1 MIKLTDSYPTK
12 EAQTKLIEFTA
23 KQVQS
28 SMQDISIAVRHN
40 AFTDYCLAMVFSCT
54 GHRPVIDPIHSRKL
68 FDLEHGL
75 MLIADKV
82 VHEERS
88 WRIVALPPIAC
99 QQIQHYLDYLP
110 RLVAWLDQN
119 SKTFKLRDQ
128 VLELLNGTEPIPFF
142 FYMDEESLGKT
153 LPITPSLMA
162 KRWEDHWKLP
172 INFLR
177 HITATEL
184 SRSSGQAYWAQIQ
197 LGHFSG
203 NEHPFGV
210 TATQSARHTL
220 TSISVHLEQFMQD
233 MGWQSLKSPVRLPH
247 GAKTA
252 EIQQHSQFRS
262 SPFGDAK
269 RKHQRQK
276 KRTIIKS
283 YIRNALDEALQGKK
297 TLSSVEQIRQA
308 ARHIITHTPISLTN
322 PCLRML
328 YRYVA
333 RLPGGKVL
341 LKQSAPA
348 RVFNIEPS
356 PFNENSLLLYRHTEQ
371 LRKNFLQYLDES
383 YQLEVVFDPV
393 LRMAEVTVSAA
404 LFGGIADPEKLKKI
418 LAALDHSSYQYDN
431 KFFIELP
438 FTDAADGSVFRW
450 FPDSITHMLVQ
461 RYYQHDKFSV
471 ISEKQLRPALGKLL
485 EKLGLDKPQ
494 DSFQLLATAAHAA
507 VIFEVP
513 GHAAKFLSGE
523 LNSVSVPLP
532 QWVRIQSGKALSST
546 VEPSA
551 DTTQAQAPLTIGQ
564 SPSKKSSQAQNR
576 AFLKLLRNLFN
587 QAYEIPPSGNT
598 SVSTVRKRELARLLK
613 EQFGSTQANWS
624 SQMLS
629 IAAWT
634 IHLCEHGTRAKKN
647 LAFKTIDKYV
657 FMVSRS
663 LLQIELN
670 EHFLALDADAY
681 ETLYLNILEVTPT
694 NRQQDI
700 AGRLLEFHRF
710 LVSAYATEDPSW
722 SAIFKAAG
730 QEKGTS
736 FADANFVSE
745 DEYFAI
751 LESINSSPH
760 LSPQTRSQ
768 YIVLLMLGYR
778 FGLRFGEAHR
788 LQYLD
793 IQQDNEGIYL
803 CIRNNIFGE
812 VKSASGQRIVPLLEQ
827 ITPLERE
834 AFDQIVAWAE
844 IHFQTDQ
851 QAALMAESQ
860 NSRTLINRAVAASEI
875 GQFIKLV
882 TGDNSLRFH
891 HLRHSWS
898 TRLYAYNYT
907 SAKDGS
913 GSLSSTS
920 IIPERWGEF
929 IGHHATNYPLASITT
944 AIGHLSESTT
954 IEHYIHAIDVSIQ
967 KNYLAKKPPIPIRAC
982 AYALGISYE
991 SARQRA
997 VRSTL
1002 LSVNKKIPKP
1012 AVTLQNRPQ
1021 SIDMARIK
1029 VLRTGISLSGIE
1041 QLLSRLRD
1049 TKQSAEQVAA
1059 QLFIEPDSAT
1069 DIVSIATRAERQSGV
1084 DYYQLEH
1091 SGNENLLIT
1100 DEQRKQLAE
1109 QQANPQNFQLQN
1121 RNVQSVLEDCSNT
1134 LDEMSAAELLRLK
1147 DAFTTWR
1154 HTLKY
1159 DVNIVSD
1166 KQELADIQYIKD
1178 TIFEQLN
1185 ISTNLENTADEN
1197 VIKPKKSPEKTAA
1210 RKLSGTAVKLHTSK
1224 QINTRTMLNRILLT
1238 LSVFLEYKSQ
1248 P

>member
-1 MIKLTDSYPTK
+1 MRLTDSYPTK
-12 EAQTKLIEFTA
+12 VAQTRLVEFTTQQIQNA
-23 KQVQS
+23 MHDTSV
-28 SMQDISIAVRHN
+28 AVRHN
-40 AFTDYCLAMVFSCT
+40 AFTDYCLALLFCCT
-54 GHRPVIDPIHSRKL
+54 GHRPVLDPIHSRKL
-68 FDLEHGL
+68 FDLDHGW

-88 WRIVALPPIAC
+88 WRLVALPPIAC
-99 QQIQHYLDYLP
+99 EQLQNYLDYLP
-110 RLVAWLDQN
+110 RLAAWLDQN
-119 SKTFKLRDQ
+119 PQTFKIRQQ
-128 VLELLNGTEPIPFF
+128 VTELLGGRESIPFF
-142 FYMDEESLGKT
+142 FYLDESTPGKV
-153 LPITPSLMA
+153 LSITPAIMA
-162 KRWEDHWKLP
+162 KRWEKHWSLP

-177 HITATEL
+177 HMTATEL
-184 SRSSGQAYWAQIQ
+184 RRYSGQAYWTQIQ

-203 NEHPFGV
+203 SEHPFGV
-210 TATQSARHTL
+210 TAAQSAQEIL
-220 TSISVHLEQFMQD
+220 SDISTHLEQFMQD
-233 MGWQSLKSPVRLPH
+233 MGWQALTSPIRQPQHATTPKIEHNGQLKSN
-247 GAKTA
+247 
-252 EIQQHSQFRS
+252 
-262 SPFGDAK
+262 PFGDSK
-269 RKHQRQK
+269 RKEQRQK
-276 KRTIIKS
+276 KRTNIKS
-283 YIRNALDEALQGKK
+283 YIRNALDDALQGQT
-297 TLSSVEQIRQA
+297 TLSSHDQIKLA
-308 ARHIITHTPISLTN
+308 AHHIITHTPTSLTN

-333 RLPGGKVL
+333 RLPGGKTL
-341 LKQSAPA
+341 LRQSAPA
-348 RVFNIEPS
+348 RIFNIEPS
-356 PFNENSLLLYRHTEQ
+356 PFNENSLLLYQ
-371 LRKNFLQYLDES
+371 QSKVLRQKFIQYLNDS
-383 YQLEVVFDPV
+383 YDPDITV
-393 LRMAEVTVSAA
+393 KPELSVAEIIVSAA
-404 LFGGIADPEKLKKI
+404 LFGGIADTEKLIK
-418 LAALDHSSYQYDN
+418 LPAALHSSTYQYDG
-431 KFFIELP
+431 KLFIDLP
-438 FTDAADGSVFRW
+438 FTDAADSPVFRW
-450 FPDSITHMLVQ
+450 FPDTISYMLTQGYSQNDRCLEV
-461 RYYQHDKFSV
+461 SA
-471 ISEKQLRPALGKLL
+471 KQLRPALRKLF
-485 EKLGLDKPQ
+485 EKLKIDKPQ

-532 QWVRIQSGKALSST
+532 QWVRIHSGKALSST
-546 VEPSA
+546 VKPSA

-613 EQFGSTQANWS
+613 EQFGSTQSNWS

-647 LAFKTIDKYV
+647 LAFKTVDKYA

-663 LLQIELN
+663 LLQVELN
-670 EHFLALDADAY
+670 EYFIALDADAY
-681 ETLYLNILEVTPT
+681 ESLYLNILEVAPAH
-694 NRQQDI
+694 RQQDV

-710 LVSAYATEDPSW
+710 LVSAYATEAPSW

-730 QEKGTS
+730 QEKSTS

-745 DEYFAI
+745 DEYLAI
-751 LESINSSPH
+751 LEAVNTSAH
-760 LSPQTRSQ
+760 LSPQSRSQ
-768 YIVLLMLGYR
+768 YIVLLFLGYR

-788 LQYLD
+788 LQYRD

-812 VKSASGQRIVPLLEQ
+812 VKSASGQRIVPLLEE
-827 ITPLERE
+827 ITPLERG
-834 AFDQIVAWAE
+834 AFDQLLAWAE

-920 IIPERWGEF
+920 IIPERWNEF
-929 IGHHATNYPLASITT
+929 IGYHATHYPLASITT

-954 IEHYIHAIDVSIQ
+954 IEHYIHAIDVSSQ
-967 KNYLAKKPPIPIRAC
+967 KNYLPKKLLIPIRAC
-982 AYALGISYE
+982 AYALGISYAN
-991 SARQRA
+991 ARQRA
-997 VRSTL
+997 ARGTL
-1002 LSVNKKIPKP
+1002 LRVHTKIPKP
-1012 AVTLQNRPQ
+1012 AVTLQDRPKI
-1021 SIDMARIK
+1021 IDMTRIK
-1029 VLRTGISLSGIE
+1029 VLDTRITLMGIE

-1049 TKQSAEQVAA
+1049 TKQSAEQVAV

-1091 SGNENLLIT
+1091 SGSENLLIT
-1100 DEQRKQLAE
+1100 DDQRKQLAE

-1159 DVNIVSD
+1159 DINIVSD

-1178 TIFEQLN
+1178 TVFEQLN
-1185 ISTNLENTADEN
+1185 ISTNLENTADDN
-1197 VIKPKKSPEKTAA
+1197 IIKPKKSPEKTAA
-1210 RKLSGTAVKLHTSK
+1210 RKFSGIAVKLHTSK

-1238 LSVFLEYKSQ
+1238 LSVFLEHKSQ